1 MPDNSTLILAESHA
15 SKLTAFDITADG
27 GLSSQRVWAELDG
40 GVPDGICIAADG
52 AVWYADVPYKC
63 CVRVR
68 EVGEVLERA
77 EYDRGCFACMLGGA
91 DRSTLFIVA
100 QEWGGPENMAG
111 AQRTGQ
117 LLTVRAPAPAAGWP

>member
-1 MPDNSTLILAESHA
+1 
-15 SKLTAFDITADG
+15 
-27 GLSSQRVWAELDG
+27 VLDT
-40 GVPDGICIAADG
+40 I
-52 AVWYADVPYKC
+52 
-63 CVRVR
+63 
-68 EVGEVLERA
+68 EH
-77 EYDRGCFACMLGGA
+77 DRGCFACMLGGV